1 MSRYILTKAVGRF
14 DEDGDNDC
22 DDLTNV
28 YRDNERS
35 DSERF
40 AIFNA
45 CRGFNKDMP
54 PHEYQVNRDITLQ
67 PLTSDKILCSNDR

>member
-1 MSRYILTKAVGRF
+1 MSRYILTKAVGRY

-35 DSERF
+35 DGERF

-45 CRGFNKDMP
+45 CRGFSKDVP
-54 PHEYQVNRDITLQ
+54 PFEYQVMLLIFSRI
-67 PLTSDKILCSNDR
+67 SMILE